1 MISSKIYQQQDFKRL
16 AWKNGL
22 GFTTELARHT
32 IGDDDFLWRLS
43 IAEVKTDG
51 PFSNFAGYLRNLVL
65 LDGKGITL
73 THDETHSDVLAK
85 QFEFACF
92 DGKAKTVASL
102 HDGPI
107 TDFNIMTRH
116 QRCLASV
123 HTALTNDDNQ
133 IELGSDL
140 VFVYAASEDMTVTI
154 EQYGNQLLTQGE
166 LLEIK
171 GARQRRLSIDKA
183 GFILLQLTVTSQ
195 S

>member
-1 MISSKIYQQQDFKRL
+1 MISSNIYQQQDFKRL

-22 GFTTELARHT
+22 GFTTELARHE
-32 IGDDDFLWRLS
+32 IDGDEFLWRLS

-51 PFSNFAGYLRNLVL
+51 PFSNFSGYMRNLVL
-65 LDGKGITL
+65 LEGKGITL
-73 THDETHSDVLAK
+73 NHDGVRSDVLAK

-92 DGKAKTVASL
+92 DGKTETVASL

-116 QRCLASV
+116 QYCQASV
-123 HTALTNDDNQ
+123 HTGLTNHDNR
-133 IELGSDL
+133 IGLNAEL
-140 VFVYAASEDMTVTI
+140 VFVYAPAADLMVSI
-154 EQYGNQLLTQGE
+154 EQHGDQLLAQGE

-171 GARQRRLSIDKA
+171 GARQQRLTIDRA
-183 GFILLQLTVTSQ
+183 PFILVQLTLANQ